1 MKWLHRVL
9 GLVVVLGL
17 HNGVHAQEALVSGEY
32 SIAARFTI
40 DSKILGEK
48 REVLISVPQGYEES
62 RDTFPVHILLD
73 GEQNIEHA
81 VASTRLQSQWSG
93 LPKSII
99 VAIPSVDRTRD
110 FTPSQDIN
118 YSPQSG
124 GAEAFAEFIEHEVMA
139 FVDKHYR
146 THPYRVLMGHSL
158 SGLFAASQLLAKNP
172 SFQAYIIVAPSMWWH
187 NQAMLNQ
194 LSKMDER
201 ELPTSTPVYIGIGEL
216 DGMVPMAQ
224 QFYDGLARSEA
235 SSSLIGFKVYNGEGH
250 MSAPMTVFYD
260 GLKHVF
266 AEAVYDNAKW
276 GKFTSESFLEFV
288 AATKERFGSTVKQ
301 TGEQYHALASYLV
314 EQGNYEGAI
323 TVLTVN
329 VKHYPNYPFN
339 HRDLATVY
347 ALNDQNEL
355 AIAEFER
362 AAQLARS
369 EGATGSGDA
378 EQYEREAERLRQP
391 IAIERAKLL
400 IFDGCYQSESGAAF
414 QFNLVGNNLIGQRQG
429 WADFR
434 LFPEGNDK
442 FYTRSLGLAPSY
454 QFKESG
460 VDVLAYGQAYPYAKV
475 ACE

>member
-17 HNGVHAQEALVSGEY
+17 HNGVHAQEAVASGEY

-118 YSPQSG
+118 YSRQSG
-124 GAEAFAEFIEHEVMA
+124 G
-139 FVDKHYR
+139 
-146 THPYRVLMGHSL
+146 
-158 SGLFAASQLLAKNP
+158 
-172 SFQAYIIVAPSMWWH
+172 
-187 NQAMLNQ
+187 
-194 LSKMDER
+194 
-201 ELPTSTPVYIGIGEL
+201 
-216 DGMVPMAQ
+216 
-224 QFYDGLARSEA
+224 
-235 SSSLIGFKVYNGEGH
+235 
-250 MSAPMTVFYD
+250 
-260 GLKHVF
+260 
-266 AEAVYDNAKW
+266 
-276 GKFTSESFLEFV
+276 
-288 AATKERFGSTVKQ
+288 
-301 TGEQYHALASYLV
+301 
-314 EQGNYEGAI
+314 
-323 TVLTVN
+323 
-329 VKHYPNYPFN
+329 
-339 HRDLATVY
+339 
-347 ALNDQNEL
+347 
-355 AIAEFER
+355 
-362 AAQLARS
+362 
-369 EGATGSGDA
+369 
-378 EQYEREAERLRQP
+378 
-391 IAIERAKLL
+391 
-400 IFDGCYQSESGAAF
+400 AF

-434 LFPEGNDK
+434 LFPEGNDR